1 MVTSDTLL
9 KKIGDKIRVLRTE
22 KGYSQE
28 DLASELNISPSGL
41 AKIERGESDI
51 TFKKLEKIAAF
62 FELNIVEILNL
73 ASISY
78 YNFRTKNGF
87 NSKTI
92 HNAYANPEISKETIE
107 KLIQTVENL
116 SSRVEKLEGEKFE
129 V

>member
-28 DLASELNISPSGL
+28 DLAGELNISASGL

-51 TFKKLEKIAAF
+51 SFKKLEKIATF
-62 FELNIVEILNL
+62 FELNILEILNL

-78 YNFRTKNGF
+78 YNFKTKNGF

-92 HNAYANPEISKETIE
+92 NNACASPKINKETIE
-107 KLIQTVENL
+107 KLIQAIENL
-116 SSRVEKLEGEKFE
+116 NSRVAVLEKMK
-129 V
+129 

>member
-28 DLASELNISPSGL
+28 DLAMELNISPSGL

-62 FELNIVEILNL
+62 FELNILEILNL
-73 ASISY
+73 ASMSY
-78 YNFRTKNGF
+78 YNFRTKKNSVNGI
-87 NSKTI
+87 NINNNTI
-92 HNAYANPEISKETIE
+92 HPEISKETIE
-107 KLIQTVENL
+107 KLIQVVENL
-116 SSRVEKLEGEKFE
+116 SSRVEALEGKG
-129 V
+129 

>member
-1 MVTSDTLL
+1 MITSDTLL

-28 DLASELNISPSGL
+28 TLAEQLNISPSGL

-51 TFKKLEKIAAF
+51 TFKKLEKIATF
-62 FELNIVEILNL
+62 FELNILEILNL

-92 HNAYANPEISKETIE
+92 HNAYASPELNKEPIE
-107 KLIQTVENL
+107 KLIQAIENL
-116 SSRVEKLEGEKFE
+116 SSRVENLERRTK
-129 V
+129 